1 MRQQNLFF
9 LFIFSLIILFLSGCA
24 IAVALGLLQPLE
36 YIDLFL
42 SEAGNRWGLAAGS
55 AFFVV
60 LSLWSLLAVFRRPRE
75 QQVVIRESGLG
86 RVKISASALEN
97 LIRRA
102 ARDVRDVREVK
113 PVLRF
118 DQDGLVILL
127 KLSVNPD
134 ANLPQ
139 VSQDV
144 QGIVQEYLEKKAG
157 VQVSKVQVI
166 IQSVTS
172 DIRPRVE

>member
-1 MRQQNLFF
+1 MRQQTLFF
-9 LFIFSLIILFLSGCA
+9 LIIFALIILFLSGCTIA
-24 IAVALGLLQPLE
+24 IAFGLLQPQE
-36 YIDLFL
+36 YIDMFL
-42 SEAGNRWGLAAGS
+42 SEVGNRWGLAAGS
-55 AFFVV
+55 AFLVI

-75 QQVVIRESGLG
+75 REVIIRESGLG
-86 RVKISASALEN
+86 RVQISAAALEN
-97 LIRRA
+97 MIRRA
-102 ARDVRDVREVK
+102 ARDVREVREVK

-127 KLSVNPD
+127 HLSVNPE

-144 QGIVQEYLEKKAG
+144 QGIVKEYLEKKAG
-157 VQVSKVQVI
+157 VHVSKVQVI
-166 IQSVTS
+166 IQSVAS